1 MNNIEQLQKELNELS
16 QRIYCLKQLIEDN
29 SYKNSLELKRLKNK
43 LKNLQWQALFYIEK
57 IENLK

>member
-16 QRIYCLKQLIEDN
+16 RRIYCLKQLIEDN
-29 SYKNSLELKRLKNK
+29 SYKNSFELKRLRGE

>member
-1 MNNIEQLQKELNELS
+1 MKDIERLQKELQLIS
-16 QRIYCLKQLIEDN
+16 HRIYYLKQVIENAPDYDSSQLKQLRKE
-29 SYKNSLELKRLKNK
+29 